1 VHKIFTLILFFTFTL
16 SRLGYSQDS
25 GIIQGNII
33 AILSSSDKVTKLV
46 SELEIIDGKQTG
58 IKVEKVL
65 SASMHIYLFGFD
77 FNSIDE
83 NSMLSAVRANSKVT
97 LAQFNHKVQSR
108 NIPNDSAFN
117 SQWDMNNTG
126 TSGGVAGADIDALA
140 AWDVTTGGVTAQGD
154 TIVVAVVDAGFDL
167 AHKDLDFWKNR
178 NEIPGNGIDD
188 DGNGYIDDVKGWSAG
203 TANDSI
209 TINAHGTH
217 VSGTVGAKGNDSIGV
232 AGVNWHVKIMPV
244 MYGAGAEAD
253 AVIAYSYVFDNRR
266 LYNQTNGAKG
276 AFVVATNSS
285 FGINLGQPSS
295 YPIWCAM
302 YDSLGSVG
310 VLSACATANAN
321 INVDVQGDIPTAC
334 PSNYMIS
341 VTNTTRNDAKY
352 ANAGYGATT
361 IDLGAPGT
369 TITSTTPGNTYGI
382 LTGTSM
388 ATPHVAGAIAL
399 MYSVKCSQFIV
410 NSKSNPAG
418 TAMIVRDSLL
428 GAVDIIP
435 SMSGGVTATG
445 GRLNLNKS
453 IKAMLNYCSAVTV
466 IPPSDYNFEI
476 RNIGPNPTLSSV
488 NVVFNSFETDTYILI
503 TNVLGQEV
511 MKIAT
516 NNTKGIQSVKVDLTG
531 IAKGLYFVTIKSN
544 DKKTNVVKLIVG

>member
-1 VHKIFTLILFFTFTL
+1 MHKIFTLILFFTFTL

-46 SELEIIDGKQTG
+46 SELKIIDGKQTG

-321 INVDVQGDIPTAC
+321 INVDVQGDIPTA
-334 PSNYMIS
+334 
-341 VTNTTRNDAKY
+341 
-352 ANAGYGATT
+352 
-361 IDLGAPGT
+361 
-369 TITSTTPGNTYGI
+369 
-382 LTGTSM
+382 
-388 ATPHVAGAIAL
+388 
-399 MYSVKCSQFIV
+399 
-410 NSKSNPAG
+410 
-418 TAMIVRDSLL
+418 
-428 GAVDIIP
+428 
-435 SMSGGVTATG
+435 
-445 GRLNLNKS
+445 
-453 IKAMLNYCSAVTV
+453 
-466 IPPSDYNFEI
+466 
-476 RNIGPNPTLSSV
+476 
-488 NVVFNSFETDTYILI
+488 
-503 TNVLGQEV
+503 
-511 MKIAT
+511 
-516 NNTKGIQSVKVDLTG
+516 
-531 IAKGLYFVTIKSN
+531 
-544 DKKTNVVKLIVG
+544 